1 MGTMKI
7 FIARGEYHIVL
18 HDAAFTVYCI
28 GAPEPNTFITRK
40 HDSLARFIYI
50 VTPLANVYSLP
61 MTALHIFYDLSGGL
75 IAFNRNG
82 SLFLN
87 YRFFEA
93 WRACLYLELH
103 AFLMTSTVDDQDVK
117 NGVIN
122 QAYTSW

>member
-7 FIARGEYHIVL
+7 FIARSEFPSVL
-18 HDAAFTVYCI
+18 HDAVFTVCC
-28 GAPEPNTFITRK
+28 ADVPEPHTFITRK
-40 HDSLARFIYI
+40 HDSLARFIHV

-61 MTALHIFYDLSGGL
+61 MTALHIFYDLEGGL

-93 WRACLYLELH
+93 WRACAYLKLH
-103 AFLMTSTVDDQDVK
+103 TFLMLSNVDDQDVK
-117 NGVIN
+117 NANIN
-122 QAYTSW
+122 QAYISW